1 MFYPQSVFVQ
11 GDLVWASTT
20 TYFNITSP
28 DAIAYLCCDSSNAS
42 YISPEA
48 MFTTLMQNKPKAILL
63 YSTQG
68 NCCGIDDDGLTYQ
81 TIYSMADATEA
92 TDALQTAKSAEGG
105 LVKAVIT
112 GNGTTTQQDSQ
123 DDQSGNNSAVAMSIL
138 YSITGLITLLFLII
152 IGTGAIRAHRYPER
166 YGPRSG
172 YGSRPRQS
180 RAKGL
185 ARAVLE
191 TIPIIK
197 FGDAPPG
204 KEDPALEMESQPSV
218 RPPQDPNVGT
228 RLSAIPEEPQRS
240 PAATRTASGKV
251 VDETVVAIPEQPD
264 TEGSSQK
271 GEDEHLGC
279 SICTEDFEVGVD
291 VRVLPCNHKFHP
303 PCIDPWLINV
313 SGTCPLW

>member
-1 MFYPQSVFVQ
+1 MKGQ
-11 GDLVWASTT
+11 LAWASIKS
-20 TYFNITSP
+20 YINITSP
-28 DAIAYLCCDSSNAS
+28 DAIAYLCCDVMNSS
-42 YISPEA
+42 YISPGD
-48 MFTTLMQNKPKAILL
+48 MFTTLMDNKPRAILL

-68 NCCGIDDDGLTYQ
+68 NCCGIDHTGLSYQ
-81 TIYSMADATEA
+81 SIYSMTDSGEAADALA
-92 TDALQTAKSAEGG
+92 TANSAADGIVQAL
-105 LVKAVIT
+105 IT
-112 GNGTTTQQDSQ
+112 GNSTSSQQDSQ
-123 DDQSGNNSAVAMSIL
+123 DNQGGNNSAVAMSIL

-152 IGTGAIRAHRYPER
+152 IATGAIRAHRYPER

-197 FGDAPPG
+197 FGDTQPA
-204 KEDPALEMESQPSV
+204 KEDPALELESQPSI
-218 RPPQDPNVGT
+218 RAAHDQTMGT

-240 PAATRTASGKV
+240 PGATSAAPGKDV
-251 VDETVVAIPEQPD
+251 GVAMAAIPERSE
-264 TEGSSQK
+264 TESSSQK

-279 SICTEDFEVGVD
+279 SICTEDFKVGED

>member
-1 MFYPQSVFVQ
+1 M
-11 GDLVWASTT
+11 WATT
-20 TYFNITSP
+20 TSYINITESTEV
-28 DAIAYLCCDSSNAS
+28 AYLCCDNNTQSS
-42 YISPEA
+42 YISPSD
-48 MFTTLMQNKPKAILL
+48 MFTTLMQNKPRAILL
-63 YSTQG
+63 YSIQG
-68 NCCGIDDDGLTYQ
+68 NCCGINDAALDYQ
-81 TIYSMADATEA
+81 TIYTMTDANEA
-92 TDALQTAKSAEGG
+92 TDVLQTVNSADGG

-112 GNGTTTQQDSQ
+112 GNGTSAQQDTQ
-123 DDQSGNNSAVAMSIL
+123 DNQGGSNSAVAMSIL

-152 IGTGAIRAHRYPER
+152 IATGAIRAHRYPER

-197 FGDAPPG
+197 FGDTQPA
-204 KEDPALEMESQPSV
+204 KEDPALEMESQPSI

-240 PAATRTASGKV
+240 PAAAAAAPGKGT
-251 VDETVVAIPEQPD
+251 DQTVGAVTEQAQ

-271 GEDEHLGC
+271 GEDENLGC
-279 SICTEDFEVGVD
+279 SICTEDFKVGED

>member
-1 MFYPQSVFVQ
+1 LQSVFVK
-11 GDLVWASTT
+11 GNLVWATT
-20 TYFNITSP
+20 TNYINITSH
-28 DAIAYLCCDSSNAS
+28 DAIAYLCCDALNSS
-42 YISPEA
+42 YITPA
-48 MFTTLMQNKPKAILL
+48 DMFTTLMNNKPRAILL
-63 YSTQG
+63 YSTEG
-68 NCCGIDDDGLTYQ
+68 NCCGVDTADLPYE
-81 TIYSMADATEA
+81 TIYSM
-92 TDALQTAKSAEGG
+92 TDAGEAKDALNTANSADNGVVQA
-105 LVKAVIT
+105 LIT
-112 GNGTTTQQDSQ
+112 GNATTQQQ
-123 DDQSGNNSAVAMSIL
+123 DTGSNPGGNNSAIAMSIL

-152 IGTGAIRAHRYPER
+152 IATGAIRAHRYPER

-197 FGDAPPG
+197 FGDTQPA
-204 KEDPALEMESQPSV
+204 KEDPALELESQPSI
-218 RPPQDPNVGT
+218 RAQQDPTMGT

-240 PAATRTASGKV
+240 PFMTRSATGTDKDATMG
-251 VDETVVAIPEQPD
+251 TIPEKAETD
-264 TEGSSQK
+264 SASNK

-279 SICTEDFEVGVD
+279 SICTEDFKVGED
-291 VRVLPCNHKFHP
+291 VRVLPCDHKFHP

>member
-1 MFYPQSVFVQ
+1 
-11 GDLVWASTT
+11 
-20 TYFNITSP
+20 
-28 DAIAYLCCDSSNAS
+28 
-42 YISPEA
+42 
-48 MFTTLMQNKPKAILL
+48 MFTTLMNNNPRAILL

-68 NCCGIDDDGLTYQ
+68 NCCGVDNANLNYQ
-81 TIYSMADATEA
+81 TIYSMTDSNEA
-92 TDALQTAKSAEGG
+92 RDALNSANAADDGVVQA
-105 LVKAVIT
+105 LIT
-112 GNGTTTQQDSQ
+112 GNTTSSQQDTQ
-123 DDQSGNNSAVAMSIL
+123 DNTGGNNSAVAMSIL

-152 IGTGAIRAHRYPER
+152 IATGAIRAHRYPER

-197 FGDAPPG
+197 FGDTPPA
-204 KEDPALEMESQPSV
+204 KEDPALELESQSSI
-218 RPPQDPNVGT
+218 RAQQDMTMGT

-240 PAATRTASGKV
+240 PAATGAVTGTNQDATMS
-251 VDETVVAIPEQPD
+251 TIPEKA
-264 TEGSSQK
+264 EVGSTSHK

-279 SICTEDFEVGVD
+279 SICTEDFKVGED
-291 VRVLPCNHKFHP
+291 VRVLPCDHKFHP